1 MRIAILIAA
10 VLSGPA
16 AAGRY
21 DATLVEM
28 CEKIAGKADA
38 TKAALLAARKHCEGV
53 APLATTERIQ
63 ARIEALPLEESPAP
77 SAPRLLEPRP
87 AEPRPT
93 PTREQL
99 IAAIRAQAQGE
110 ISECGRR
117 IELSRTA
124 IAREKRVA
132 AESGYEDARLLHWLG
147 QQIIACQEVQAAARK
162 RLEEIKMNPDAAIER
177 AKPAPPVIANGGR
190 VRPPQ

>member
-38 TKAALLAARKHCEGV
+38 TKAALLAARKHCEGI

-63 ARIEALPLEESPAP
+63 ARI
-77 SAPRLLEPRP
+77 
-87 AEPRPT
+87 
-93 PTREQL
+93 EQL

-162 RLEEIKMNPDAAIER
+162 RLEEIKTNPDAAIER
-177 AKPAPPVIANGGR
+177 AKPAPLSSQMVAASGLR
-190 VRPPQ
+190 SDHTAPP